1 MYLFDGVP
9 PGSYTLGVI
18 VPGGSVQT
26 APLGGTYSV
35 MVGPGDNMSGLDFG
49 NYAVATGLD
58 DFPDGLPAEYALKV
72 NYPNPFNPSTRI
84 EYALPEVGHVRLDVF
99 DMLGRLVTTLI
110 DSVQLP
116 GQYGVTFD
124 AGRLPSGVY
133 LYRMTAGSFVQ
144 TNRMLLMK

>member
-1 MYLFDGVP
+1 LIFVVDD
-9 PGSYTLGVI
+9 
-18 VPGGSVQT
+18 QT
-26 APLGGTYSV
+26 S
-35 MVGPGDNMSGLDFG
+35 
-49 NYAVATGLD
+49 TGIESERLSEEI
-58 DFPDGLPAEYALKV
+58 PVEYALEV

-110 DSVQLP
+110 DSVQPP

-124 AGRLPSGVY
+124 SGRLPSGVY

-144 TNRMLLMK
+144 TNRMLLLK